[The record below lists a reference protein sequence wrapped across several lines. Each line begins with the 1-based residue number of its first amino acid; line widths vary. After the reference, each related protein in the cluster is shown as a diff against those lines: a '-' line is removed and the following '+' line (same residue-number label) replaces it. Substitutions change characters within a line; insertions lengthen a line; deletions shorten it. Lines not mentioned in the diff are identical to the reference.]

1 MKTKKSRRDFLKL
14 SAVGGLGA
22 IAMTQLGC
30 KNTTSTA
37 TATAVAATTP
47 VADPKSFN
55 LALQL
60 YTIRDAMEKDVV
72 LALTQVAKA
81 GYSKIELANY
91 ADGKFYGYTPS
102 EFKKIAADLGLNP
115 FSSHTQVEAKGITLD
130 NAKKMTEDHAALG
143 VQYCIQPW
151 VVEEARNVASFQKMV
166 EDLNK
171 VGQIMKANGIQFG
184 YHNHNFEFA
193 TLEGKVPY
201 FDILMSGFDN
211 DLVTMEIDLFW
222 TIKAGHNP
230 VDIFNKY
237 PGRFQIFHLKDA
249 YTKEAPFFVPKSVD
263 MAPVG
268 AGITDFKT
276 ILATRD
282 IAGMK
287 HMVVEQDCSFTDI
300 RTSIDNLASKI
311 LI

>member
-1 MKTKKSRRDFLKL
+1 MKTNKSRRDFLKI
-14 SAVGGLGA
+14 SAAGGLGA
-22 IAMTQLGC
+22 IALTQLGC
-30 KNTTSTA
+30 KST
-37 TATAVAATTP
+37 TTP
-47 VADPKSFN
+47 VAATAAVVPAVDPKSFN

-60 YTIRDAMEKDVV
+60 YTIRDAMEKDVI

-81 GYSKIELANY
+81 GYTKIELANY
-91 ADGKFYGYTPS
+91 ANGKFYGFTPA

-115 FSSHTQVEAKGITLD
+115 FSSHTQVEAQGITLD
-130 NAKKMTEDHAALG
+130 NANKMAEDHAALG

-151 VVEEARNVASFQKMV
+151 VVEEARNIASYQKMV
-166 EDLNK
+166 ADLNK
-171 VGQIMKANGIQFG
+171 VGKIMKENGIQFG
-184 YHNHNFEFA
+184 YHNHNFEFD

-201 FDILMSGFDN
+201 FDILMAGFDK

-237 PGRFQIFHLKDA
+237 PGRFQIFHIKDA
-249 YTKEAPFFVPKSVD
+249 YTQEAPFFVPKSVD

-268 AGITDFKT
+268 AGITDFKP
-276 ILATRD
+276 ILAAKD

-300 RTSIDNLASKI
+300 RTSISNLSSKI